1 MEYRSIE
8 CRICNVLMYNV
19 GISSRDDSGLQ
30 PKIITAEENTL
41 MHEIR
46 QWLEIP
52 LSEKDD

>member
-1 MEYRSIE
+1 
-8 CRICNVLMYNV
+8 MYNV